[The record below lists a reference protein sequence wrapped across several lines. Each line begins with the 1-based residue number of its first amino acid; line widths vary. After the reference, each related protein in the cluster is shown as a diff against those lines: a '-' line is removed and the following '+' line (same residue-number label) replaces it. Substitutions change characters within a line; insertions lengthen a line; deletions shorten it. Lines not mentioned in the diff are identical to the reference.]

1 MEAIMNILNEG
12 QPQVINDLKTILP
25 KETQKRVCRDE
36 ITGIEAIKKAIIQKK
51 DVIIKRIINSNEWS

>member
-12 QPQVINDLKTILP
+12 QPQVMNDLKTIP
-25 KETQKRVCRDE
+25 SKETQKRVCRDE

-51 DVIIKRIINSNEWS
+51 DVIIHRIINSNEWS